1 MCICYILWIQH
12 GIWSRWFLIL
22 GCSKNHGMKCVLLF
36 NIQFIVVFYVMK
48 YTLQYVI
55 IGFL

>member
-1 MCICYILWIQH
+1 MAF
-12 GIWSRWFLIL
+12 GVD

-48 YTLQYVI
+48 YTLQYVMTD
-55 IGFL
+55 